1 MEVKKIIPATLSI
14 VGLYNYD
21 NTIFDNL
28 VTPFDD
34 NDNLVQNILM
44 ECAELEI
51 LYPDADF
58 MKFAIGAWSQKQL
71 PIWNKLYNTE
81 KLEYNPLE
89 NANRTEETNDTTT
102 INESNSGNNKSTVDG
117 NSTNTRQVFPFDGNI
132 SQPQYIDDI
141 VPHQESDNNYSDNR
155 EGQNT
160 FTSVKT
166 VKGSIGVVTPQE
178 MITQERNVANFST
191 VNYIIDQFKQRFCIM
206 VY

>member
-1 MEVKKIIPATLSI
+1 MIPATLSI
-14 VGLYNYD
+14 LGLYNYD
-21 NTIFDNL
+21 STIFDNL
-28 VTPFDD
+28 VTPFED
-34 NDNLVQNILM
+34 NETLIQNILM

-89 NANRTEETNDTTT
+89 NANRTEETNDATV

-117 NSTNTRQVFPFDGNI
+117 VSANTRQVFPFDGNI
-132 SQPQYIDDI
+132 SVPQYMDDI
-141 VPHQESDNNYSDNR
+141 RPHQESDNNYTDNR

-160 FTSVKT
+160 FKSVKT

-178 MITQERNVANFST
+178 MITQERNVSNFST
-191 VNYIIDQFKQRFCIM
+191 INYIIDQFKQRFCIM

>member
-1 MEVKKIIPATLSI
+1 MIPATLSI
-14 VGLYNYD
+14 LGLYNYD
-21 NTIFDNL
+21 NSIFDNL

-89 NANRTEETNDTTT
+89 NANRTEETNDTSI

-141 VPHQESDNNYSDNR
+141 VPHQESDNNYTDNR

-160 FTSVKT
+160 FTSIKT

-178 MITQERNVANFST
+178 MIEQERNVSNFST
-191 VNYIIDQFKQRFCIM
+191 VNYIIEQFKHRFCIL

>member
-1 MEVKKIIPATLSI
+1 MIPATMSI
-14 VGLYNYD
+14 LGLYRYD

-28 VTPFDD
+28 VTPFEDTE
-34 NDNLVQNILM
+34 NLIQNILM

-89 NANRTEETNDTTT
+89 NANRTEETNDTTV
-102 INESNSGNNKSTVDG
+102 INESNSGNNKATVDG

-141 VPHQESDNNYSDNR
+141 VPHQESDNNYTDNR

-178 MITQERNVANFST
+178 MITQERNICNFST
-191 VNYIIDQFKQRFCIM
+191 VNYIIDQFKQRFCIL

>member
-1 MEVKKIIPATLSI
+1 MIPATLSI
-14 VGLYNYD
+14 LGLYSYD
-21 NTIFDNL
+21 NSLFDNL
-28 VTPFDD
+28 VTPFED
-34 NDNLVQNILM
+34 NENLIQNILM

-178 MITQERNVANFST
+178 MITQERNVSNFST
-191 VNYIIDQFKQRFCIM
+191 VNYIIEQFKQRFCIM

>member
-1 MEVKKIIPATLSI
+1 MIPATLSI
-14 VGLYNYD
+14 LGLYNYD
-21 NTIFDNL
+21 STIFDNM
-28 VTPFDD
+28 VSPFED
-34 NDNLVQNILM
+34 NENLIQNILM

-89 NANRTEETNDTTT
+89 NANRTEETNDTTL

-117 NSTNTRQVFPFDGNI
+117 TSTNTRQVFPFDGNI

-160 FTSVKT
+160 FTSIKT

-178 MITQERNVANFST
+178 MLEQERNVSKFST
-191 VNYIIDQFKQRFCIM
+191 VNYIIEQFKQRFCIL

>member
-1 MEVKKIIPATLSI
+1 MIPATLSI
-14 VGLYNYD
+14 LGLYRYD
-21 NTIFDNL
+21 DSIFDNL
-28 VTPFDD
+28 VTPFED
-34 NDNLVQNILM
+34 NENLVQNILM

-89 NANRTEETNDTTT
+89 NANRTEETNDTTV
-102 INESNSGNNKSTVDG
+102 INESNNGNNKSTVDG

-141 VPHQESDNNYSDNR
+141 VPHQESDNNYTDNR

-166 VKGSIGVVTPQE
+166 VKGSIGVVTPQD
-178 MITQERNVANFST
+178 MIEQERNVAKFST
-191 VNYIIDQFKQRFCIM
+191 VNYIIEQFKQRFCIM

>member
-1 MEVKKIIPATLSI
+1 MIPATLSI
-14 VGLYNYD
+14 LGLYRYD
-21 NTIFDNL
+21 NSIFDNL
-28 VTPFDD
+28 VTPFED
-34 NDNLVQNILM
+34 NENLIQNILM

-89 NANRTEETNDTTT
+89 NANRTEETNDTTV
-102 INESNSGNNKSTVDG
+102 INESNNGNNKSTVDG

-141 VPHQESDNNYSDNR
+141 VPHQESDNNYTDNR

-160 FTSVKT
+160 FKSIKT
-166 VKGSIGVVTPQE
+166 IKGSIGVVTPQD
-178 MITQERNVANFST
+178 MINQERNVSKFST
-191 VNYIIDQFKQRFCIM
+191 ANYIIEQFKQRFCIM

>member
-1 MEVKKIIPATLSI
+1 MIPATLSI

-28 VTPFDD
+28 VTPFDA
-34 NDNLVQNILM
+34 NDNLIQNILM

-89 NANRTEETNDTTT
+89 NANRTEETNDTTV

-178 MITQERNVANFST
+178 MIQQERNVSNFST

>member
-1 MEVKKIIPATLSI
+1 MIPATMSI
-14 VGLYNYD
+14 LGLYRYD

-28 VTPFDD
+28 VTPFED
-34 NDNLVQNILM
+34 NENLIQNILM

-89 NANRTEETNDTTT
+89 NANRTEETNDTTV
-102 INESNSGNNKSTVDG
+102 INESNSGNNKATVDG

-155 EGQNT
+155 KGQNR

-166 VKGSIGVVTPQE
+166 VKGSIGVVTPQD
-178 MITQERNVANFST
+178 MIEQERNVSKFST
-191 VNYIIDQFKQRFCIM
+191 ANYIIEQFKQRFCIM

>member
-1 MEVKKIIPATLSI
+1 MIPATLSI
-14 VGLYNYD
+14 LGLYNYD

-28 VTPFDD
+28 VTPFED
-34 NDNLVQNILM
+34 NGNLIQNILM

-89 NANRTEETNDTTT
+89 NANRTEETNDTSV
-102 INESNSGNNKSTVDG
+102 INESNSGNNKSTLDG
-117 NSTNTRQVFPFDGNI
+117 VNASTRQVFPFDGNI
-132 SQPQYIDDI
+132 SEAQYIDDI
-141 VPHQESDNNYSDNR
+141 RPHEERDNNYSDNR

-166 VKGSIGVVTPQE
+166 IKGSIGVVTPQE
-178 MITQERNVANFST
+178 MLEQERNVSTFST
-191 VNYIIDQFKQRFCIM
+191 VNYIIEQFKQRFCIM

>member
-1 MEVKKIIPATLSI
+1 MIAATLSI
-14 VGLYNYD
+14 LGLYNYD
-21 NTIFDNL
+21 STIFDNL
-28 VTPFDD
+28 VTPFED
-34 NDNLVQNILM
+34 NKNLIQNILM

-71 PIWNKLYNTE
+71 PIWTKLYNTE

-89 NANRTEETNDTTT
+89 NANRTEETNDTTV

-141 VPHQESDNNYSDNR
+141 VPHQESDNNYTDNR

-166 VKGSIGVVTPQE
+166 VKGSIGVVTPQD
-178 MITQERNVANFST
+178 MIEQERNVAKFST
-191 VNYIIDQFKQRFCIM
+191 VNYIIEQFKQRFCIM